1 MEKDETKKIESKFDE
16 NHDDNVKAFHDDKN
30 QSNPFRSHANKI
42 AKKTSA
48 TTVNIEIDGVDTHI
62 PNNLPT
68 AIFGDKGS
76 GKSTLLRSIIDLTNK
91 KVFKHIFFVYSTL
104 SIDEE
109 FPDDVIRIEVS
120 KSMGFLCKLFE
131 IKAIFVSYM
140 KFFMILNKKAP
151 KLTEDKEFTDFV
163 LNHLDNNINTY
174 CSDVLNSNLNDY
186 VKVDRVIKLGEKL
199 IEKYG
204 KTCEIC
210 GIVVDNGFGIND
222 LDALFID
229 DIAIASNILFD
240 KPNRNPLYQYFTL
253 TRHMR
258 LAIFMSGQQVEQ
270 LPKSL
275 RRETQCYIVAKNTQL
290 DLLKGV
296 ISERTLDAIK
306 AEQAELKPFQFVVY
320 NVVDGYVGIM

>member
-1 MEKDETKKIESKFDE
+1 MEKIDIEKVDNKKVDNKNDTKDEQHESE
-16 NHDDNVKAFHDDKN
+16 R
-30 QSNPFRSHANKI
+30 NPIRTHANKI

-48 TTVNIEIDGVDTHI
+48 TTVNIEVDGVDTHI

-91 KVFKHIFFVYSTL
+91 RVFKHIFFVYSTL

-109 FPDDVIRIEVS
+109 FPDDVIRIEVN

-140 KFFMILNKKAP
+140 KFFMILNKKAS
-151 KLTEDKEFTDFV
+151 KITDDKEFAKFV
-163 LNHLDNNINTY
+163 LDHIDNTIHTY
-174 CSDVLNSNLNDY
+174 CSDVLNSNLDEY
-186 VKVDRVIKLGEKL
+186 AKADRVIKLGEW
-199 IEKYG
+199 IIDKYN
-204 KTCEIC
+204 KTFEIC
-210 GIVVDNGFGIND
+210 GVVVDNGFGYKD

-229 DIAIASNILFD
+229 DIATASKILFD
-240 KPNRNPLYQYFTL
+240 KTVKSPLYQYFTL
-253 TRHMR
+253 TRHMG

-270 LPKSL
+270 LPKAL

-290 DLLKGV
+290 SLLKDV
-296 ISERTLDAIK
+296 LSETALGMIAS
-306 AEQAELKPFQFVVY
+306 EQLELKPFQFVIY
-320 NVVDGYVGIM
+320 NVVDGYVGKM